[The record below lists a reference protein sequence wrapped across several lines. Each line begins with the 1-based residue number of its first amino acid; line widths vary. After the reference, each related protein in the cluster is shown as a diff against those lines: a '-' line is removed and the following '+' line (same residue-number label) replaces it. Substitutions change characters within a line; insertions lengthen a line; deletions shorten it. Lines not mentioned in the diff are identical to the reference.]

1 MIKPNNYE
9 EVKVFEAYEALEVG
23 GHECTIVQMQEVQSQ
38 NGKPMLA
45 ILLDTAKSDKQPSY
59 YKEKYD
65 SDDRPNKKWGCVQ
78 RIMLDGSEFGT
89 RALKNFVQSVCEAN
103 NISEDKVDWENICKQ
118 FKDKKVCA
126 VFREEEYQKQDGTI
140 GVSIKP
146 YTFRAIADYKAGK
159 IQVPK
164 RKEIQKNS
172 VDDMAPVYGD
182 TMPF

>member
-1 MIKPNNYE
+1 
-9 EVKVFEAYEALEVG
+9 
-23 GHECTIVQMQEVQSQ
+23 
-38 NGKPMLA
+38 
-45 ILLDTAKSDKQPSY
+45 
-59 YKEKYD
+59 
-65 SDDRPNKKWGCVQ
+65 
-78 RIMLDGSEFGT
+78 MLDGSEFGT

-103 NISEDKVDWENICKQ
+103 TISEDKVDWKNICKQ

-146 YTFRAIADYKAGK
+146 YSFRTMADFKAGK
-159 IQVPK
+159 IQEPK

-172 VDDMAPVYGD
+172 MFDYIEPVNSD